1 MHGSAK
7 RNNSPLDFAL
17 SIRYTNKK
25 RMEAGYTMANIE
37 IERKFLIVLP
47 SMEYLMSRE
56 GLTKLEI
63 TQTYLVRRNED
74 TERRIRKIKDGEKTS
89 YIYTEKQSLSKLS
102 RHEDEHEISENEYNE
117 KYIRESHSR
126 LTKTRYSF
134 PYDGHVIEI
143 DVYPHDIG
151 GDELDGYAVLEVEL
165 QSEHEEFCLPAE
177 ISVVRELT
185 GTREFSNKTLA
196 KRVK

>member
-1 MHGSAK
+1 
-7 RNNSPLDFAL
+7 
-17 SIRYTNKK
+17 
-25 RMEAGYTMANIE
+25 MANIE

-56 GLTKLEI
+56 GCTKLEI
-63 TQTYLVRRNED
+63 TQTYLIKRNED
-74 TERRIRKIKDGEKTS
+74 TERRIRKIKDGEKTA
-89 YIYTEKQSLSKLS
+89 YIYTEKRNLSRLS
-102 RHEDEHEISENEYNE
+102 RHEDEHEISEDEYNE
-117 KYIRESHSR
+117 RYMNESYSR

-134 PYDGHVIEI
+134 PYDCHVIEI

-165 QSEHEEFCLPAE
+165 QSEHEEIHLPAE